1 MPYKGE
7 IFVYGFCLKY
17 TKILGKS
24 NIWCWRARSARSAV
38 EICPIQSLAISHL
51 GLYQVL
57 KMSTLLR

>member
-7 IFVYGFCLKY
+7 IFVYGFCLKH
-17 TKILGKS
+17 TKILGES
-24 NIWCWRARSARSAV
+24 NIWCWRSRRAV
-38 EICPIQSLAISHL
+38 EICQIKLLATLHL